1 MWAGRLG
8 CVVVRTVALMA
19 LRRLLGVLGL
29 GPSPD
34 ANEVE
39 IAVLRHQL
47 AVLQRQVVRPRYTPA
62 DRMLLATLAMMLP
75 RNRWPAS
82 GRDQRRPDRGVGN
95 AAGSQLADG
104 PR

>member
-1 MWAGRLG
+1 MPAGTLD

-19 LRRLLGVLGL
+19 LRRLLGVLGV

-47 AVLQRQVVRPRYTPA
+47 AVLRRHVPRPRYTPA
-62 DRMLLATLAMMLP
+62 DRMLLASLAKLLP
-75 RNRWPAS
+75 PEWWRVW
-82 GRDQRRPDRGVGN
+82 
-95 AAGSQLADG
+95 
-104 PR
+104 

>member
-1 MWAGRLG
+1 MLAGTLG
-8 CVVVRTVALMA
+8 GVVVRTVALMA

-29 GPSPD
+29 RPTPN

-62 DRMLLATLAMMLP
+62 DRMLLAALARMLP
-75 RNRWPAS
+75 RSR
-82 GRDQRRPDRGVGN
+82 
-95 AAGSQLADG
+95 
-104 PR
+104 